1 MLTALFIVFTVLG
14 GWRSVSWIS
23 RRIRLRQE
31 RGEGLGAGIGGGV
44 RHAVAP
50 RGQRRAVAARSPPLD
65 VQTPQLATTRNH
77 KKQCSSHE
85 RQLAAHRT

>member
-31 RGEGLGAGIGGGV
+31 RGEELGAGIGV

-65 VQTPQLATTRNH
+65 VQNPQLATTRNH
-77 KKQCSSHE
+77 
-85 RQLAAHRT
+85 